1 MNLSGSKLFGPN
13 LRAVRIDSD
22 PHVLGRID
30 TRKDSALV
38 GAFRIEKTSI
48 LKSEC
53 GQCFGFNII
62 AAQAG
67 GEKTGFIRS

>member
-1 MNLSGSKLFGPN
+1 VNLSRGKLFRPN

-22 PHVLGRID
+22 PDVLGGID

-48 LKSEC
+48 LESEC
-53 GQCFGFNII
+53 RERFGFNII

-67 GEKTGFIRS
+67 GEEAGFIRS